1 MVDYF
6 FGIPGWVKDKMTAVY
21 KSFGR
26 ESANKLCKVYISAG
40 ICETAFPSTP
50 IN

>member
-6 FGIPGWVKDKMTAVY
+6 LGIPDWIKDKMTAVY

-26 ESANKLCKVYISAG
+26 ESAKYLCKVYISAG
-40 ICETAFPSTP
+40 ICETAFPSAP
-50 IN
+50 VN